1 MENQSVR
8 IVIFKSLAIL
18 NIVHLDLIRAAL
30 ICTVEQ
36 LNIIWQGKKPIT
48 KHSNLCN
55 TCKNGGLKDVNI
67 FG

>member
-18 NIVHLDLIRAAL
+18 NIVHLDLIRTAL

-48 KHSNLCN
+48 KHSNL
-55 TCKNGGLKDVNI
+55 
-67 FG
+67 